1 MQDQPKY
8 IPLRESTFF
17 ADKRSERP
25 IPAGTVARG
34 HLNDD
39 TYLHTGKV
47 NGNDG
52 SVFPFPITAADLK
65 RGQERYNVYCM
76 PCHSPLGNG
85 RGMIV
90 RRGYQAP
97 PAYTDAK
104 QMQEPVGHYFDVMT
118 NGFGAMPD
126 YSAQV
131 SVEDRWRIAAYIR
144 ALQLSQHASL
154 AEVPEEE
161 RGRMTDHLAS
171 NPEMGSE
178 QVTQPQKV
186 EHPGDRGQP
195 KHD

>member
-97 PAYTDAK
+97 PAYTDVK